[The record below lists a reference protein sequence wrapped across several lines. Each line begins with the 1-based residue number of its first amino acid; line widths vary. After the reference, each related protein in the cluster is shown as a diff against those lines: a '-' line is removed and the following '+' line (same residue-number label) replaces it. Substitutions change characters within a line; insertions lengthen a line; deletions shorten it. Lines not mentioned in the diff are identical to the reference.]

1 MVMGYAGAGSLVQL
15 IRIVQLCKILLST
28 GARIYW
34 CIGDALFLVQDTD
47 KHSGA
52 MVENCVQ
59 RGLVQWCNGARQCCE
74 TSGLLIVLPA
84 LPSA

>member
-34 CIGDALFLVQDTD
+34 CLGDALFWCKTLTSTLVQWWKT
-47 KHSGA
+47 
-52 MVENCVQ
+52 VCNV
-59 RGLVQWCNGARQCCE
+59 VWCNGAMVQWCK
-74 TSGLLIVLPA
+74 TML
-84 LPSA
+84 